1 MENKI
6 KLKINKKSV
15 DLNIYQFYTIETSIE
30 SIEELLLLNSNL
42 NSAKTV
48 IINSFSKLYNTILV
62 FKYFKENKTLLKTIG
77 FDIKLGVTNSKCF
90 KLLISNEV
98 HKYDTIFV
106 NTIGLGYE
114 EIKELQKYLINLSNK
129 KMKTIFLVNY
139 SSNNKKN
146 IQIYDE
152 SSRLIEKL

>member
-48 IINSFSKLYNTILV
+48 INSS
-62 FKYFKENKTLLKTIG
+62 
-77 FDIKLGVTNSKCF
+77 C
-90 KLLISNEV
+90 
-98 HKYDTIFV
+98 
-106 NTIGLGYE
+106 
-114 EIKELQKYLINLSNK
+114 
-129 KMKTIFLVNY
+129 
-139 SSNNKKN
+139 
-146 IQIYDE
+146 
-152 SSRLIEKL
+152 